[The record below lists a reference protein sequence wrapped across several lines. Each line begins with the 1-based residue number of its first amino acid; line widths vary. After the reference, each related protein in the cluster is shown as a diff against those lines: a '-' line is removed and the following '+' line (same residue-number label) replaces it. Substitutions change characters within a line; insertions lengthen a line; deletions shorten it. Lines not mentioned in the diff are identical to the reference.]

1 MEFHGIACYGIVLLV
16 LSATLSATLE
26 SENGLLVTELQS
38 IENEQFCQKSRE

>member
-1 MEFHGIACYGIVLLV
+1 MAFHGIARYCTVLLV

-26 SENGLLVTELQS
+26 SENGLLVPELQS